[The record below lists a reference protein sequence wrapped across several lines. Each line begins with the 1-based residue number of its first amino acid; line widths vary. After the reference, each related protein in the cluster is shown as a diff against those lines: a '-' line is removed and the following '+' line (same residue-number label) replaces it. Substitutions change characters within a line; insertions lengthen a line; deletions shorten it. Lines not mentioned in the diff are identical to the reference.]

1 MSTTNKPMEL
11 FANIPEQ
18 NRPKPTGRIVRH
30 GGVEYRNPGLPERLS
45 LCIGTGFSERLFSP
59 TVWDKKCNERE
70 ARAASA
76 MLAALR
82 LVVESGPIANADPN
96 TQAIAN
102 EAIAAATNPTDIG

>member
-1 MSTTNKPMEL
+1 MEL

-30 GGVEYRNPGLPERLS
+30 GGVEYTNPAVPADIA
-45 LCIGTGFSERLFSP
+45 LCIGTGFNDRLFTP
-59 TVWDKKCNERE
+59 PVWNKKCDERE

-96 TQAIAN
+96 TQRIAN
-102 EAIAAATNPTDIG
+102 EAIEAATNPKDI